1 MLGQRNNS
9 EPCVTHQSWHI
20 AMEQRRKE
28 LEQLPRRQILQVIP
42 AFSINVGLSPTNPP
56 NTDRVWVFGEKSKRS
71 EKVGDV
77 TIERR
82 SPGEEEVK
90 RVTSR
95 DGR

>member
-9 EPCVTHQSWHI
+9 KPCLTHQSWHI

-56 NTDRVWVFGEKSKRS
+56 NTDRVSESREKSERS
-71 EKVGDV
+71 QKVGDV
-77 TIERR
+77 TIKRR
-82 SPGEEEVK
+82 SPEEQQVN
-90 RVTSR
+90 
-95 DGR
+95 